1 MFGQPLILNKG
12 LEEKF
17 SAEEKLEVQEKW
29 YPECQIDV
37 FGDGEC
43 GGEAGV
49 GYGEK
54 GKNDNDND
62 EDEKEEEEEKLPNF
76 PIYTLP
82 DATGT
87 LPQHKS
93 TRLRKCHS
101 LLSSPSSSSSDP
113 SSTQNQTGKSIL
125 LTCQHVTDHVLPR
138 CAEKLVQDDISK
150 KGLYR
155 TCYKFGRN
163 AKEGSADREEWCAPY
178 CGEMGGLGL
187 PKHYEPGYG
196 PQCKDSGGNCGNLKN

>member
-1 MFGQPLILNKG
+1 MFGRPLILNKG

-17 SAEEKLEVQEKW
+17 SAERKLEVQEKW

-43 GGEAGV
+43 GGEAGGEEV
-49 GYGEK
+49 GVGDGYGEK
-54 GKNDNDND
+54 GKNDN
-62 EDEKEEEEEKLPNF
+62 EEMTLPGF

-82 DATGT
+82 DATAT

-101 LLSSPSSSSSDP
+101 LLSPSSSSDP
-113 SSTQNQTGKSIL
+113 SSAQNQTGKSIL

-138 CAEKLVQDDISK
+138 CAEKLVQDDISEK
-150 KGLYR
+150 ALYR

-187 PKHYEPGYG
+187 PRHYEPGYG
-196 PQCKDSGGNCGNLKN
+196 PQCKDSVGNCGNLKI

>member
-1 MFGQPLILNKG
+1 MFGRPLILNKG

-17 SAEEKLEVQEKW
+17 AAEEKLDVQEKW

-43 GGEAGV
+43 GGEIERDGEEVGV
-49 GYGEK
+49 GDGYGEE
-54 GKNDNDND
+54 NDNDD
-62 EDEKEEEEEKLPNF
+62 EETLPNF

-101 LLSSPSSSSSDP
+101 LLSPSTQTS
-113 SSTQNQTGKSIL
+113 QNQTGKSIL

-138 CAEKLVQDDISK
+138 CAEKLVQDDIAQK
-150 KGLYR
+150 ALYR

-187 PKHYEPGYG
+187 PRHYEPGYG
-196 PQCKDSGGNCGNLKN
+196 PQCKDPVGNCGNLKN

>member
-1 MFGQPLILNKG
+1 MFGRPLILNKG

-17 SAEEKLEVQEKW
+17 SAERKLEVQEKW

-37 FGDGEC
+37 WGDGEC
-43 GGEAGV
+43 GGVAGV

-54 GKNDNDND
+54 GKNDDDDN
-62 EDEKEEEEEKLPNF
+62 EEEMTLPNF

-82 DATGT
+82 DATAT

-101 LLSSPSSSSSDP
+101 LLSPSPSSSSS
-113 SSTQNQTGKSIL
+113 QNQTGQSLL

-138 CAEKLVQDDISK
+138 CAEKRVQDDISA
-150 KGLYR
+150 KGFYR
-155 TCYKFGRN
+155 TCFKFGRN

-187 PKHYEPGYG
+187 PRGYEPGYG

>member
-1 MFGQPLILNKG
+1 MFGRPLILNQG

-17 SAEEKLEVQEKW
+17 SAEAKLEVQEKW

-37 FGDGEC
+37 WGDGEC
-43 GGEAGV
+43 GGEAGGEEV
-49 GYGEK
+49 GETKKKNDVDNEEK
-54 GKNDNDND
+54 GK
-62 EDEKEEEEEKLPNF
+62 EEENLPNF

-82 DATGT
+82 DATAT

-101 LLSSPSSSSSDP
+101 LLSPSSS
-113 SSTQNQTGKSIL
+113 TQKNQNQTGQSLL

-138 CAEKLVQDDISK
+138 CAEKRVQDDISA
-150 KGLYR
+150 KGFYR
-155 TCYKFGRN
+155 TCFKFGRS

-187 PKHYEPGYG
+187 PRGYEPGYG

>member
-1 MFGQPLILNKG
+1 MFGRPLILNKG

-17 SAEEKLEVQEKW
+17 SAERKLEVQEKW

-43 GGEAGV
+43 GEEVGET
-49 GYGEK
+49 K
-54 GKNDNDND
+54 KKNDNDEK
-62 EDEKEEEEEKLPNF
+62 EDEEKEEKLPNF

-82 DATGT
+82 DATAT

-101 LLSSPSSSSSDP
+101 LLSSPSSSSFS
-113 SSTQNQTGKSIL
+113 SSTQNSQNQTGKSIL

-138 CAEKLVQDDISK
+138 CAEKRVQDDISK
-150 KGLYR
+150 KALYR

-187 PKHYEPGYG
+187 PRHYEPGYG
-196 PQCKDSGGNCGNLKN
+196 PQCKDSGGNCGSLKI

>member
-1 MFGQPLILNKG
+1 MFGRPLILNKG

-17 SAEEKLEVQEKW
+17 SAEAKLEVQEKW

-37 FGDGEC
+37 WGDGEC

-49 GYGEK
+49 GYGDEK
-54 GKNDNDND
+54 YDEND
-62 EDEKEEEEEKLPNF
+62 EEKEKLPNF

-82 DATGT
+82 DATAT

-101 LLSSPSSSSSDP
+101 LLSTTQKD
-113 SSTQNQTGKSIL
+113 QNQTGQSIL

-138 CAEKLVQDDISK
+138 CAEKRVQDDISA
-150 KGLYR
+150 KGFYR

-187 PKHYEPGYG
+187 PRGYEPGYG

>member
-17 SAEEKLEVQEKW
+17 AAEAKLEVQEKW

-43 GGEAGV
+43 GGEAGGEEV
-49 GYGEK
+49 GVEK
-54 GKNDNDND
+54 KTNDDDDN
-62 EDEKEEEEEKLPNF
+62 DEKEEGMTLPNF

-101 LLSSPSSSSSDP
+101 LLSPSTSSSSTQNS
-113 SSTQNQTGKSIL
+113 QNQTGKSIL

-138 CAEKLVQDDISK
+138 CAEKRVQDDISEK
-150 KGLYR
+150 ALYR

-196 PQCKDSGGNCGNLKN
+196 PQCKDSGGNCGNLKI

>member
-1 MFGQPLILNKG
+1 MFGRPMILNKG

-17 SAEEKLEVQEKW
+17 AAEAKLDVQEKW

-49 GYGEK
+49 GYGV
-54 GKNDNDND
+54 GYGND
-62 EDEKEEEEEKLPNF
+62 EKKEEEEEEKLPNF

-82 DATGT
+82 DATAT

-101 LLSSPSSSSSDP
+101 LLSPSPSSSSTQNS
-113 SSTQNQTGKSIL
+113 QNQTGKSIL

-138 CAEKLVQDDISK
+138 CAEKRVQDDISEK
-150 KGLYR
+150 ALYR

-187 PKHYEPGYG
+187 PRHYEPGYG
-196 PQCKDSGGNCGNLKN
+196 PQCKDSVGNCGNLKN